1 MDFIPLNDRLLVE
14 MIYQD
19 DVSAGGI
26 FIPEQAKEK
35 PNRGVIVKVGKGGY
49 LESGTFRET
58 QVAVGDVV
66 YFGKYAG
73 SEIKIDGKT
82 CLILVEA
89 DLYGKEV

>member
-1 MDFIPLNDRLLVE
+1 MEFIPLNDRILVE

-35 PNRGVIVKVGKGGY
+35 PNRGVIFAVGKGGY
-49 LESGTFRET
+49 LENGTFRET
-58 QVAVGDVV
+58 QVKVGDVV

-73 SEIKIDGKT
+73 STIAMDGKEY
-82 CLILVEA
+82 LILIEA
-89 DLYGKEV
+89 DLFGKEA